1 MPKRMALQHTR
12 ILEICQLAV
21 DTCFWPLFE
30 VIDGEWIVNYVPKKK
45 LPIEDF
51 LRPQRRFKH
60 LFKPGKEELIARIQ
74 AEVDRKWEELL
85 AKAK

>member
-1 MPKRMALQHTR
+1 MSD
-12 ILEICQLAV
+12 ILNICQLAV

-51 LRPQRRFKH
+51 LRPQGRFKH
-60 LFKPGKEELIARIQ
+60 LFTPGKEHLIADIQ
-74 AEVDRKWEELL
+74 AEVDRRWDDLL
-85 AKAK
+85 KRAK